1 MADRVIIGMTGQ
13 NASRPQCPPG
23 GSKECKVKSELEVI
37 TLALPMRLGSVNCYL
52 LRMENGFIL
61 FDTGGSNQ
69 RAELDRRLSAAGCA
83 PGNLRLIL
91 LTHGDFDHSGN
102 AAHLRKKFAAPVAM
116 HSGDAGMV
124 ERGDMSWNRKTNK
137 LVLRMTS
144 GLFGF
149 GKAERLTPDVHL
161 SDGDALTAY
170 GLDATVL
177 RLPGHS
183 TGSIGILLP
192 GGDLICGDLLSNTT
206 RPAINDIM
214 DDRGAARATVEM
226 LRARA
231 IGEVY
236 PGHGQPFS
244 MAAFLSGQQ

>member
-1 MADRVIIGMTGQ
+1 M
-13 NASRPQCPPG
+13 
-23 GSKECKVKSELEVI
+23 KSELEVI

-52 LRMENGFIL
+52 TCTEDGFIL

-83 PGNLRLIL
+83 PGKLKLIL

-102 AAHLRKKFAAPVAM
+102 AAYLRQKFAAPVAM
-116 HSGDAGMV
+116 HIDDAGMV
-124 ERGDMSWNRKTNK
+124 ERADMSWNRKTNK

-161 SDGDALTAY
+161 CDGDVLTAY

-183 TGSIGILLP
+183 SGSIGVLLP
-192 GGDLICGDLLSNTT
+192 GGDLICGDLLSNTR

-214 DDRGAARATVEM
+214 DDRDAARATVGM
-226 LRARA
+226 LEARV
-231 IGEVY
+231 IGRIY
-236 PGHGQPFS
+236 PGHGLPFA
-244 MAAFLSGQQ
+244 MADFLSRQR

>member
-1 MADRVIIGMTGQ
+1 MKFA
-13 NASRPQCPPG
+13 
-23 GSKECKVKSELEVI
+23 LEVI

-52 LRMENGFIL
+52 TKTEDGFIL

-83 PGNLRLIL
+83 PGNLKLIL

-102 AAHLRKKFAAPVAM
+102 AAHLRHKFAAPVAM
-116 HSGDAGMV
+116 HPDDAGMV
-124 ERGDMSWNRKTNK
+124 ERGDMSWNRHGSK
-137 LVLRMTS
+137 LVLRITS

-149 GKAERLTPDVHL
+149 GEAERFTPDVLL
-161 SDGDALTAY
+161 SDGDVLTEY
-170 GLDATVL
+170 GLNATVL

-183 TGSIGILLP
+183 SGSIGVLLP
-192 GGDLICGDLLSNTT
+192 GGIFICGDLLSNTK

-214 DDRGAARATVEM
+214 DDREAARATVEM
-226 LRARA
+226 LTTHA
-231 IGEVY
+231 IAEFY

-244 MAAFLSGQQ
+244 MASFLSAQQ